1 MKMYELSKPQ
11 RLVYDMEKYAGGSI
25 SVICGSVIYKGEKS
39 RQELEN
45 AVNHLYQMNDAL
57 RMRVICTNEGVKQE
71 VGKFVPHSVE
81 TLSFVTKEDLDF
93 FANWYAKEPLDLK
106 GKLCEIKI
114 VFLNEGYGLLI
125 KMHHLIGDAW
135 AMSLICSQFSC
146 ILRGEA
152 PMAYSYTEY
161 LKREDD
167 YRQSGHF
174 PKDRAFFL
182 EQFKKCDEILYL
194 SEKKENEFCAERKS
208 FVIGGREQK
217 RITAY
222 TKEHHVSVFVLFM
235 TALAV
240 YMNRV
245 KDNAERFYLG
255 SAVINRTRVEE
266 KHTAG
271 VFVNVVP
278 VLIELDNSASFE
290 QNLYKVQQN
299 VFSVLRHQKY
309 HYGDVL
315 SDIRKEY
322 HFSEKLYDV
331 VLNFQNAEIT
341 GTGEEFESTWYHN
354 GMQTESMQIHID
366 KRDGADT
373 YRIHYDYQTEKFKGD
388 EIRQMHQYLMNLLTD
403 AMKDDSKRLYELE
416 MLSVDEHN
424 KILYDFNKSAA
435 EYPRNQSVHRLF
447 EEQVLKIPDEPAVIA
462 RDKILTYLQ
471 LNEQANRIAHSLMEM
486 GVKRGDLVAFA
497 LPRKSYLLAVIFGIL
512 KAGAAYLPIDPQFPE
527 ERINYILKDSQ
538 AKIFITDE
546 SVGKLLENDKTFNPE
561 IPISGEDLCYCI
573 YTSGTTGNPKGVL
586 VRHRNLINIC
596 SANERNC
603 YQTAALAQEKILL
616 STAKCCFDAF
626 AIDYGLF
633 LLNGSAMILADDSDI
648 TDGARLAQLAVT
660 YYAEALQSTP
670 STIRALCL
678 NDAYA
683 KMLRQIKVLILA
695 AENLT
700 SELYTELRELTDAE
714 IFNGYGPSETTVG
727 ACIGKIDTA
736 EIHMGEPIA
745 NTQIYLVDRFMQPV
759 PVGVKGELCVAGDG
773 VSAGYLNRRELT
785 EEKFVDNPFG
795 DGRLYKTGD
804 YAYWRRDGK
813 LVYAGRR
820 DFQVKIRGLRV
831 ELEEIEQA
839 IAGVEGVSQACVVVR
854 KGKDGR
860 QMICGFYT
868 VSKRISVDEIKET
881 IRKRLPRYM
890 IPHIFM
896 LLPQMPL
903 TTNGKI
909 DKNTLLKM
917 DLDKNEQRA
926 EYLKPEGQLQKRLAT
941 IMAQVL
947 DYSSIGCNDDF
958 FDLGGD
964 SLRAIEFVSK
974 AHNEGIYFSLQNI
987 FDHPTLRELSEYIEK
1002 GNLQTVS
1009 YKTMDFSKANL
1020 SVSKNN
1026 RGVNVIPK
1034 NEEIGNVLL
1043 TGATGYLGVHILA
1056 NFLENNEGLAYCL
1069 VRGTDIEDS
1078 TKRLDDL
1085 LRFYFDGRYQ
1095 KERIKVICADLQKD
1109 NFGMA
1114 QQEYLDMMG
1123 KVHTVI
1129 HAAATVKHYGSYEY
1143 FDEVNVGTTRR
1154 LIKFCMEAGSRLIH
1168 ISTLSVSGDNF
1179 ADMNDEK
1186 HASGAERDFY
1196 GNNEGKKEKFFCEA
1210 DLFIGQALENV
1221 YVYSKFNAEKIVLE
1235 NMTQGLQA
1243 NIMRIGNLTNRFCDG
1258 VFQKNYSTNAFL
1270 MRIKAFLELGIVP
1283 DYLRDFQ
1290 FEFTPVDA
1298 AASAVMT
1305 IARHFSMKQ
1314 TVFHINSNQVV
1325 YMDKLLAYFQELGC
1339 GLKMVS
1345 SIEFTEHLRRTM
1357 KESGR
1362 EYIYETFINDMDA
1375 DDWLNYDS
1383 KIRIE
1388 NDFTVEYLRRLGFE
1402 WPEIGLEYLR
1412 NYVNYFRKIGYLEV

>member
-1 MKMYELSKPQ
+1 MKMYELSKSQ

-45 AVNHLYQMNDAL
+45 AVNHLFQINDAL

-93 FANWYAKEPLDLK
+93 FANRYAKEPLDLK

-152 PMAYSYTEY
+152 SMAYSYKEY

-167 YRQSGHF
+167 YRLSGHF

-182 EQFKKCDEILYL
+182 GQFKKCDEILYL

-208 FVIGGREQK
+208 FVIDGREQR

-255 SAVINRTRVEE
+255 SAVINRAGVEE

-315 SDIRKEY
+315 SDIRKEC

-354 GMQTESMQIHID
+354 GMQTESLQIHID
-366 KRDGADT
+366 KRDGADA
-373 YRIHYDYQTEKFKGD
+373 YRIHYDYQTEKFKCD
-388 EIRQMHQYLMNLLTD
+388 EIRQMHRHLLNLLTD
-403 AMKDDSKRLYELE
+403 AMKDDSERLYELE

-424 KILYDFNKSAA
+424 KILYDFNKSAV
-435 EYPRNQSVHRLF
+435 EYPRDQSVHRLF

-471 LNEQANRIAHSLMEM
+471 LNEQANRIAYSLMEM
-486 GVKRGDLVAFA
+486 GVERGNLVAFA

-512 KAGAAYLPIDPQFPE
+512 KAGAAYLPIDPEFPE
-527 ERINYILKDSQ
+527 ERVNYILKDSQ

-546 SVGKLLENDKTFNPE
+546 SVGKLLKNDKTFNPE

-660 YYAEALQSTP
+660 YHAEALQSTP

-773 VSAGYLNRRELT
+773 VSTGYLNRRELT

-854 KGKDGR
+854 KDKDGR

-1026 RGVNVIPK
+1026 RGVNVIPEK
-1034 NEEIGNVLL
+1034 EEIGNVLL

-1056 NFLENNEGLAYCL
+1056 NFLENNGGLAYCL

-1109 NFGMA
+1109 NFGMD

-1129 HAAATVKHYGSYEY
+1129 HAAAIVKHYGSYEY

-1168 ISTLSVSGDNF
+1168 ISTLSVSGDSF

-1186 HASGAERDFY
+1186 HASGAERDF
-1196 GNNEGKKEKFFCEA
+1196 
-1210 DLFIGQALENV
+1210 
-1221 YVYSKFNAEKIVLE
+1221 
-1235 NMTQGLQA
+1235 
-1243 NIMRIGNLTNRFCDG
+1243 
-1258 VFQKNYSTNAFL
+1258 
-1270 MRIKAFLELGIVP
+1270 
-1283 DYLRDFQ
+1283 
-1290 FEFTPVDA
+1290 
-1298 AASAVMT
+1298 
-1305 IARHFSMKQ
+1305 
-1314 TVFHINSNQVV
+1314 
-1325 YMDKLLAYFQELGC
+1325 
-1339 GLKMVS
+1339 
-1345 SIEFTEHLRRTM
+1345 
-1357 KESGR
+1357 
-1362 EYIYETFINDMDA
+1362 
-1375 DDWLNYDS
+1375 
-1383 KIRIE
+1383 
-1388 NDFTVEYLRRLGFE
+1388 
-1402 WPEIGLEYLR
+1402 
-1412 NYVNYFRKIGYLEV
+1412 